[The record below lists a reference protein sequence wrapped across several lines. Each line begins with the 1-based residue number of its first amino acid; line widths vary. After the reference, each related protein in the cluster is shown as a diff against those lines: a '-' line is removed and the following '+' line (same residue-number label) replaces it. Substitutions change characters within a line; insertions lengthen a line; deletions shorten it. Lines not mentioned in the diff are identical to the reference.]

1 MRGYYGKKRYKGR
14 SRAWSSPKKRN
25 GRGIKAAFIVT
36 AALILLSVG
45 ASLLA
50 RHVDGFAEWYASSV
64 YPIIVNT
71 VGRLFGLF
79 PFAAGEWLLYIAVAA
94 ALFLIVFAI
103 VKIVRNPSER
113 KLYILRTVSGA
124 LCTASVIMT
133 LFTLNCGVNYFR
145 DPFSEKSGLPTGE
158 KYTAQELA
166 DLCVYLVQGANTYA
180 DRVNT
185 NGEVLTAGEEDLA
198 ADCIKAMERLGG
210 RYDSLAGFY
219 PAAKGVAFS
228 EFMNMTRILGIY
240 DPFTVEA
247 NYNML
252 SPYFAR
258 PLTIC
263 HELSHL
269 KGFMRE
275 DEANFIAYL
284 ACRDSGNDI
293 LCYSAY
299 TDALLYALNAFRTV
313 ASDEVYAQLYSY
325 ISPQVKAEFAANNE
339 FWKKYETPVADIAE
353 EVNNGYLI
361 SQGQTDGTHS
371 YGRFVDLMIYDY
383 KMNIAVQSR

>member
-1 MRGYYGKKRYKGR
+1 MRGYYSKASRRAR
-14 SRAWSSPKKRN
+14 SRAWSSGKAN
-25 GRGIKAAFIVT
+25 SGRGIKAAFIT
-36 AALILLSVG
+36 AGILILLSV
-45 ASLLA
+45 ALSLLA
-50 RHVDGFAEWYASSV
+50 RHVGGFAEWYASSV

-79 PFAAGEWLLYIAVAA
+79 PFAAGEWLLYIVIAA
-94 ALFLIVFAI
+94 AIILLIYGI
-103 VKIVRNPSER
+103 VKIVRTPKSR
-113 KLYILRTVSGA
+113 KVYLARLFASILCA
-124 LCTASVIMT
+124 ASVVIGI
-133 LFTLNCGVNYFR
+133 FTLNCGINYFR
-145 DPFSEKSGLPTGE
+145 EPFSVKSGLPTGE

-180 DRVNT
+180 DKLNPDSDT
-185 NGEVLTAGEEDLA
+185 VLTDNGGELA
-198 ADCIKAMERLGG
+198 ADCIKAMERLGA

-219 PAAKGVAFS
+219 PQAKGVAFS
-228 EFMNMTRILGIY
+228 EFMSLTRVLGIY

-247 NYNML
+247 NYNQN

-284 ACRDSGNDI
+284 ACRDSGNDL

-299 TDALLYALNAFRTV
+299 TDALIYALNAFRTV
-313 ASDEVYAQLYSY
+313 ASDAVYAELYSY
-325 ISPQVKAEFAANNE
+325 ICPQVKAEFAANNE
-339 FWKKYETPVADIAE
+339 YWEKYNTPVADAAE
-353 EVNNGYLI
+353 SVNNSYLV
-361 SQGQTDGTHS
+361 SQGQSDGTRS

-383 KMNIAVQSR
+383 KMNIAA